1 MHPDLVKL
9 LELQAK
15 DVDLLEADQG
25 LDAVLAEVQAL
36 DAHLVDAEKAK
47 EQAHRAVADAARRR
61 KEVEAK
67 IENFKKLEERGTAR
81 MDAVKS
87 PKELAAVNVELDLA
101 RQMLAKEEAEWMK
114 LAETLSAAEAVA
126 READAKLQTMRDA
139 QGTERGALD
148 LKRVAAEG
156 VRNRALEARD
166 AAAGEVNKALRTR
179 YERLRTVKSVHA
191 VVALNGPACGAC
203 YTAIPL
209 NRRSQIRAGTL
220 IDACE
225 SCGVILFAL
234 EETTVE

>member
-15 DVDLLEADQG
+15 DVALLEADQS

-36 DAHLVDAEKAK
+36 DHQLIDAEKAR
-47 EQAHRAVADAARRR
+47 EQAHRAVADATKRR
-61 KEVEAK
+61 KDVEGK
-67 IENFKKLEERGTAR
+67 IENYKKLEERGKTR
-81 MDAVKS
+81 MDAVKT
-87 PKELAAVNVELDLA
+87 PKELQAVTVELDLA
-101 RQMLAKEEAEWMK
+101 RQVMGKEEAEWLK
-114 LAETLSAAEAVA
+114 LSELLTTLETTA
-126 READAKLQTMRDA
+126 READARLQQMRDA
-139 QGTERGALD
+139 QGTARGALD
-148 LKRVAAEG
+148 LKRVDAEQ
-156 VRNRALEARD
+156 VRNAALAARD
-166 AAAGEVNKALRTR
+166 AAASEVNRALRGR

-225 SCGVILFAL
+225 SCGVILYAV
-234 EETTVE
+234 EETVE